1 MKRNILVITV
11 LVASL
16 SLVSCKYQANN
27 RKEQTDLRAGDPTV
41 YGVHPDSAA
50 AQTKLTYS
58 STPELDL
65 RTIAIREK
73 MFGSGSINKG
83 N

>member
-1 MKRNILVITV
+1 MKHNLLKITFLMAIV
-11 LVASL
+11 SL
-16 SLVSCKYQANN
+16 ASCKYQKNN
-27 RKEQTDLRAGDPTV
+27 TIDQADVRKADVYV

-50 AQTKLTYS
+50 VQTKKQYS
-58 STPELDL
+58 STPELDQ

-73 MFGSGSINKG
+73 MFGASSVTNG

>member
-1 MKRNILVITV
+1 MKRTTLVITI
-11 LVASL
+11 LLAGL
-16 SLVSCKYQANN
+16 SLASCKYQKNN

-58 STPELDL
+58 TTPELDQ

-73 MFGSGSINKG
+73 MFGSGSINSG